1 MLEYILWF
9 ASSTDATDYMTSIS
23 FFVFHPLGFSS
34 SVNVS
39 GFVLLIFFCLFP
51 SFDSPL
57 RYDLIPVF
65 GGLPPPIGLAGKDI
79 GISWLLKSMV
89 SSYGWSFLLGALFLD
104 ADRFRAS
111 IAIWKVSSA
120 ISSSELTNSSIFFSN
135 MFFFILSGVSMFGGI
150 ICAAF
155 ACHA

>member
-39 GFVLLIFFCLFP
+39 GFVSLIFFCLFP
-51 SFDSPL
+51 SFDSSL

-65 GGLPPPIGLAGKDI
+65 WGLPPPVGLAGKDV
-79 GISWLLKSMV
+79 GISWSLKSVM
-89 SSYGWSFLLGALFLD
+89 GTTWGKGNEA
-104 ADRFRAS
+104 
-111 IAIWKVSSA
+111 AIYDG
-120 ISSSELTNSSIFFSN
+120 TT
-135 MFFFILSGVSMFGGI
+135 
-150 ICAAF
+150 
-155 ACHA
+155 